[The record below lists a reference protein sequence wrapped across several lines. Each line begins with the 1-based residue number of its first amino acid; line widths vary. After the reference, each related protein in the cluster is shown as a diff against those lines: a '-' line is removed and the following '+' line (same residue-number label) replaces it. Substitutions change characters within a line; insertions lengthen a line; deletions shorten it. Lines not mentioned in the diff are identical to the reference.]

1 MKYRNAPK
9 PHVRLRDTN
18 GIIPQVQEIP
28 SIQHNQGNILRIQL
42 SNQIDE
48 ENNNLEINDAGNSIN
63 IE

>member
-9 PHVRLRDTN
+9 LNVDLRDTN

-28 SIQHNQGNILRIQL
+28 PIQNNQENILRIQL
-42 SNQIDE
+42 SNQIE
-48 ENNNLEINDAGNSIN
+48 KENNNNENNYAGNPIN

>member
-28 SIQHNQGNILRIQL
+28 PIQNNQGNILRIQL
-42 SNQIDE
+42 FNQIEE
-48 ENNNLEINDAGNSIN
+48 ENNNHGNNDAGNSIN